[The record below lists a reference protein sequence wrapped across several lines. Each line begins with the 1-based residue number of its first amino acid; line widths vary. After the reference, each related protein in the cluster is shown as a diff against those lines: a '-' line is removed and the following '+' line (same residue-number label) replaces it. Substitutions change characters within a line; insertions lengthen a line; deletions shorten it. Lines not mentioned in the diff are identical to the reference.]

1 MVKINTSSYSAFE
14 ANLAHTFDRVNDDH
28 VPILITRENGKPA
41 VIVSL
46 EDFNAYEQAANLRKL
61 EDAAMVR
68 AIQEGENS
76 ETISRADLFKLF
88 ETQSCE

>member
-1 MVKINTSSYSAFE
+1 MNTLSYSAFE
-14 ANLAHTFDRVNDDH
+14 ANLAGTFDRVNDDH
-28 VPILITRENGKPA
+28 VPILITRPNGKPA

-46 EDFNAYEQAANLRKL
+46 EDFKSYEESANLKKL
-61 EDAAMVR
+61 EDVALVR

-88 ETQSCE
+88 ENPSCE

>member
-1 MVKINTSSYSAFE
+1 MHTLSYSAFE

-28 VPILITRENGKPA
+28 VPILITRPNGKPA

-46 EDFNAYEQAANLRKL
+46 EDFNAYEAANFKKL

-88 ETQSCE
+88 ETKPCE